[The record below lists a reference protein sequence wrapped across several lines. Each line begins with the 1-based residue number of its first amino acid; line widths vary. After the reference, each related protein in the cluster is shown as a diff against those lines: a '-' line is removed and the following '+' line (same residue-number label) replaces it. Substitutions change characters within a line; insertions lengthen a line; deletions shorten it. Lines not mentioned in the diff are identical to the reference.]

1 MQYDALHPNLWE
13 CANEDGSLV
22 LKSCQSCKESLT
34 VQLYHSECFASLVCD
49 CALWLP
55 GDCAA
60 EYPSIPFNI
69 AEQMIA
75 ERLIMMT
82 GRAEVTKHRAQHT
95 QPTFKNVWNTR
106 NLELCHDGSIYA
118 FSLPAKL
125 SCNFQFPVIWWM
137 SRNTLFSKF
146 VENWK
151 ILGNL
156 SWVPGLLTNCNKTTS
171 PQQQFVTNMKIFGAR
186 F

>member
-1 MQYDALHPNLWE
+1 MDRFAALFRMFCFGCLRLCLVTAWRLCSRVSIYPLQHRRADDSREVDNDDWE
-13 CANEDGSLV
+13 GGGHQA
-22 LKSCQSCKESLT
+22 QST
-34 VQLYHSECFASLVCD
+34 A
-49 CALWLP
+49 
-55 GDCAA
+55 
-60 EYPSIPFNI
+60 
-69 AEQMIA
+69 
-75 ERLIMMT
+75 
-82 GRAEVTKHRAQHT
+82 
-95 QPTFKNVWNTR
+95 QPTFKNIWNTR